1 MAGHRLSIR
10 RFRSD
15 RSSAITDFR
24 DSTVLVTGAAS
35 GLGAG
40 LARAAAER
48 GARVVGWDKDGDR
61 LARVIGE
68 LRDVSPSSIG
78 YAVDLSDR
86 DSVADLGSRVLTE
99 VGPVDIL
106 VNNAGV
112 ISGKLLWELSDAE
125 IERTFAVNALGLF
138 WCTRAFLPTMIETGR
153 GHIVTLASAAGL
165 VGVARQ
171 TDYSASKHAAVGFA
185 ESLRYELRRY
195 APQLRTTV
203 VCPFYINTGM
213 FDGASSRVPWLL
225 PILDEG
231 KVVAKIIEAVER
243 DRRQLVMPRS
253 VGLLPMLRA
262 LPVPVFDRLMDLFG
276 INLSMDEFV
285 GRTSP
290 VG

>member
-1 MAGHRLSIR
+1 
-10 RFRSD
+10 
-15 RSSAITDFR
+15 
-24 DSTVLVTGAAS
+24 VLVTGAAS

-40 LARAAAER
+40 LARAAAQR
-48 GARVVGWDKDGDR
+48 GARVVGWDRDGDR
-61 LARVIGE
+61 LARVVAE
-68 LRDVSPSSIG
+68 LRELSPASTG

-86 DSVADLGSRVLTE
+86 DAIAHLGQQVLAE

-112 ISGKLLWELSDAE
+112 ISGKLLSDLSDEA
-125 IERTFAVNALGLF
+125 IERTFAVNALALF
-138 WCTRAFLPTMIETGR
+138 WCTRAFLPSMVAAGR

-165 VGVARQ
+165 VGVVRQ

-185 ESLRYELRRY
+185 ESLRYELRRF
-195 APQLRTTV
+195 APQVRTTL

-225 PILDEG
+225 PILDEE
-231 KVVAKIIEAVER
+231 KVVTKIVAAIER
-243 DRRQLVMPRS
+243 NRRQLVMPWS
-253 VGLLPMLRA
+253 VGLLPALRV
-262 LPVPVFDRLMDLFG
+262 LPVPVFDRLMNLFG
-276 INLSMDEFV
+276 INMSMDEFV